1 MALAAK
7 KKKAKN
13 DAPGDDIDPRTL
25 HPNVIGIE
33 DLDELKNLK
42 ISADKFADDLA
53 RRVNSGEIGG
63 EDRLRRDY
71 GLLSEEVEAL
81 SASVSEGLGGASIYL
96 VGMMGSGKSTVGKL
110 LSSVLKYCY
119 FDTDALIEQASNK
132 TIAEMFA
139 EDGEQDFRDAE
150 TKVLQVCCCGVI
162 ICSMCSTHAQE
173 LQPYKELV
181 VATGGGVVL
190 RPENWGAMQH
200 GVVVRLTAP
209 TELLA
214 KRVMAQGKGTR
225 PLLAGEDGNG
235 PDAEIEATR
244 ARLDGILADREH
256 LYANADVTVSVEG
269 QAADPQGAPTAVVVY
284 R

>member
-1 MALAAK
+1 MHFSTSAVASQRAGMRRGSTATHATSANHLNTAMTTRHAHAWRGSNWSTRPRPSHVAVAAK
-7 KKKAKN
+7 KKKAKT
-13 DAPGDDIDPRTL
+13 DASGDDVDPRTL

-33 DLDELKNLK
+33 DLDELKNLT

-63 EDRLRRDY
+63 EDRLQRDY

-132 TIAEMFA
+132 TIADMFA

-150 TKVLQVCCCGVI
+150 TKVLQVRVCC
-162 ICSMCSTHAQE
+162 
-173 LQPYKELV
+173 V
-181 VATGGGVVL
+181 VGC
-190 RPENWGAMQH
+190 Q
-200 GVVVRLTAP
+200 
-209 TELLA
+209 
-214 KRVMAQGKGTR
+214 
-225 PLLAGEDGNG
+225 
-235 PDAEIEATR
+235 
-244 ARLDGILADREH
+244 
-256 LYANADVTVSVEG
+256 
-269 QAADPQGAPTAVVVY
+269 
-284 R
+284 